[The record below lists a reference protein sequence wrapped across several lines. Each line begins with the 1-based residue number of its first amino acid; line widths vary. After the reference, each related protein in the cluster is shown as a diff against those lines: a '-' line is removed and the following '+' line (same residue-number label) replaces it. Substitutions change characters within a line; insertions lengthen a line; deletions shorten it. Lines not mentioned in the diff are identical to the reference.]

1 MDVVRF
7 HDAPSY
13 EAPGH
18 AGFSML
24 RLQGLE
30 ASPAVAMWMGLSTI
44 VPGGATTLAASGA
57 EKLYLVIDGE
67 VTIGNGSDEATLA
80 VLDSC
85 RIAPNE
91 SRQVRNSGTREAR
104 LLLVMQ
110 LPSMKP

>member
-7 HDAPSY
+7 DEAPSY
-13 EAPGH
+13 EAPDH

-44 VPGGATTLAASGA
+44 APGGATTLSASQM
-57 EKLYLVIDGE
+57 EKIYLVIDGE
-67 VTIGNGSDEATLA
+67 VTIGNGSEETTLQ

-91 SRQVRNSGTREAR
+91 NRQVRNSGTRDAR

-110 LPSMKP
+110 LPSVNR